1 MNVRGYLKQNSSHHS
16 RMTGDHDNITE
27 ALAITSSQYGTC
39 RGDLANQRAGMTA
52 NGKQNYSAYIFQFLT
67 LSHEQLQTLSTD
79 IVVAP
84 NPGTENVS
92 TL

>member
-1 MNVRGYLKQNSSHHS
+1 
-16 RMTGDHDNITE
+16 MTGDHDNITE

-39 RGDLANQRAGMTA
+39 RGDLADQRAGMTA
-52 NGKQNYSAYIFQFLT
+52 NEKQNYSAYIFQFLT

-92 TL
+92 AL

>member
-1 MNVRGYLKQNSSHHS
+1 MNGRGYLKQNSSHHS
-16 RMTGDHDNITE
+16 RMTNDHGE

-39 RGDLANQRAGMTA
+39 RGDLADQRAGMTA

-67 LSHEQLQTLSTD
+67 LSHEQLQALFTD
-79 IVVAP
+79 IVVVP

-92 TL
+92 VL